1 MKCGRDN
8 PFLKE
13 DICISSCKTEE
24 INKGICIINNDI
36 IKTQWLNNINI
47 IGGKEF
53 IYVNVESSEINN
65 LYYLAS
71 SFPASNERIFYNLNN
86 EGYGLFNKNI
96 PFIYH
101 TINDPEKRGRFES
114 DLLLV
119 KIFSS
124 HDNKEYLMSI
134 SLGIQNAEIYD
145 FYNKNTYFNKIENF
159 FGQTNVNTLVGTHLK
174 LKLFSEKNQNIYLI
188 GILAHKYPTSVGEP
202 NFFLKKINFYSI
214 DITIFL
220 EII

>member
-1 MKCGRDN
+1 MNEIKELFPFTLTKTFSLFLFRYILILYLIRLCSFMKCGRDK

-13 DICISSCKTEE
+13 DNCISSCKTEE

-71 SFPASNERIFYNLNN
+71 SFPASNERIFYILNN
-86 EGYGLFNKNI
+86 EGYGLFNKNS

-119 KIFSS
+119 KIFSI
-124 HDNKEYLMSI
+124 L
-134 SLGIQNAEIYD
+134 
-145 FYNKNTYFNKIENF
+145 
-159 FGQTNVNTLVGTHLK
+159 LK
-174 LKLFSEKNQNIYLI
+174 
-188 GILAHKYPTSVGEP
+188 
-202 NFFLKKINFYSI
+202 
-214 DITIFL
+214 
-220 EII
+220 